1 MKDSLEKSNPTQV
14 EYFKDIVGTI
24 REPLLVLDSDLC
36 VLAANR
42 SFYKFFKVKAGAT
55 IGQLIYDLGN
65 YQWNIP
71 GLRLLLET
79 ILPQKADFHDYEVE
93 HDFPGIGRH
102 TLLLNARRIYRS
114 PNKAAWILLAFE
126 DVTERME
133 LEQKLQAS
141 EQRFRRAF

>member
-1 MKDSLEKSNPTQV
+1 MSDPIEKSNPTQT

-24 REPLLVLDSDLC
+24 CDPLVVLDAGLR

-65 YQWNIP
+65 RQWDIP

-79 ILPQKADFHDYEVE
+79 ILPKK
-93 HDFPGIGRH
+93 
-102 TLLLNARRIYRS
+102 RS
-114 PNKAAWILLAFE
+114 L
-126 DVTERME
+126 VC
-133 LEQKLQAS
+133 S
-141 EQRFRRAF
+141 Y